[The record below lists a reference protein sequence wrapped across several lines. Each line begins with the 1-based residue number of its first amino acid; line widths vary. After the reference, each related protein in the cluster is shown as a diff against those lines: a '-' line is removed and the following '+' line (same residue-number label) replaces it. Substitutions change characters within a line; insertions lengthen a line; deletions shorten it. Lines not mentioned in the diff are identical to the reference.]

1 MDFVTLYG
9 TELDRELGTADRT
22 QRFTTARRKA
32 AINAAQLEWNKRTEC
47 VTRLASVS
55 LVDDTQEYDLETIT
69 DFAQISRRGVSI
81 RIVSGSSTRYLEGK
95 SFTSTSVERLNIDE
109 PNWRAV
115 AAAIPAKYYTRRDG
129 GAFFLGLHPKPH
141 ITGSDTWTAL
151 VDYVIVP
158 ADMSADS
165 DEPFTISGNALKTQ
179 RPWHRALV
187 YYAAF
192 DLEKLRKDT
201 AREQAMFQLFEAEV
215 TRYLGAEKPKSG
227 DQVQFAQNYRRKLN
241 VPVRRFDPRS
251 TP

>member
-1 MDFVTLYG
+1 MQFSELYG
-9 TELDRELGTADRT
+9 TELDRELGTADRS

-32 AINAAQLEWNKRTEC
+32 AVNAAQLEWNKRTEC

-55 LVDDTQEYDLETIT
+55 LVDDTQEYDLETVT

-81 RIVSGSSTRYLEGK
+81 KIVSGSSTRYLEGK
-95 SFTSTSVERLNIDE
+95 NLVLTSVERLNEDE
-109 PNWRAV
+109 PNWRAT
-115 AAAIPAKYYTRRDG
+115 AASIPKKSYTRRDG
-129 GAFFLGLHPKPH
+129 GAFYLGFHPKPD
-141 ITGSDTWTAL
+141 ITGSDVWTAL

-158 ADMSADS
+158 ADMSADA

-192 DLEKLRKDT
+192 DLEKFRKDT

-215 TRYLGAEKPKSG
+215 TKYYGAEKPKTG
-227 DQVQFAQNYRRKLN
+227 DQVQFVANYRRRLN
-241 VPVRRFDPRS
+241 MPVRRFDPRS